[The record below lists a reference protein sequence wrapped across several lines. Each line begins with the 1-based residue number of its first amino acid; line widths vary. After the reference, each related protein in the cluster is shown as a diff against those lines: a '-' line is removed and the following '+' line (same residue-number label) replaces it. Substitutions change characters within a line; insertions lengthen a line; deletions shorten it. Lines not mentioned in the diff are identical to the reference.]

1 MRFLSDEH
9 FAASTAVFLTDAEL
23 RKSVPGVDLAI
34 VYFVSDGPD
43 GDFVYHIKIAD
54 GSVSMASGDLA
65 ERDAEVRSSYET
77 AAKMARAE
85 LGNQT
90 AVMMGKVR
98 IKGTRLIYTVR
109 MGKRRTDRFR
119 YTITDTAGKKA
130 TGKVVV
136 RWEKKARKKK

>member
-9 FAASTAVFLTDAEL
+9 FAASSAVFLTDAEL

-98 IKGTRLIYTVR
+98 IKGGMMKLLKNQGVLNRVQALSS
-109 MGKRRTDRFR
+109 
-119 YTITDTAGKKA
+119 ALE
-130 TGKVVV
+130 VVY
-136 RWEKKARKKK
+136 

>member
-43 GDFVYHIKIAD
+43 GDFVYHIKIAN

-98 IKGTRLIYTVR
+98 IKGGMMKLLHLRAKSYRVLSVTRILTVLESYEDEAQALR
-109 MGKRRTDRFR
+109 SFQTV
-119 YTITDTAGKKA
+119 A
-130 TGKVVV
+130 
-136 RWEKKARKKK
+136 

>member
-43 GDFVYHIKIAD
+43 GDFVYHIKIAN

-98 IKGTRLIYTVR
+98 IKGGMMKLLKNQGVLNRVQALSS
-109 MGKRRTDRFR
+109 
-119 YTITDTAGKKA
+119 ALE
-130 TGKVVV
+130 VVY
-136 RWEKKARKKK
+136 

>member
-9 FAASTAVFLTDAEL
+9 FAASTAAFLTDAEL
-23 RKSVPGVDLAI
+23 EKSVPGVDLAI

-54 GSVSMASGDLA
+54 GTVTMASGDLP
-65 ERDAEVRSSYET
+65 ERDAEVRSTYET

-98 IKGTRLIYTVR
+98 IKGGMIKLMRHQGVLNRVQTLSS
-109 MGKRRTDRFR
+109 
-119 YTITDTAGKKA
+119 ALE
-130 TGKVVV
+130 VVY
-136 RWEKKARKKK
+136 

>member
-98 IKGTRLIYTVR
+98 IKGGMMKLLKNQGVLNRVQALSS
-109 MGKRRTDRFR
+109 
-119 YTITDTAGKKA
+119 ALE
-130 TGKVVV
+130 VVY
-136 RWEKKARKKK
+136 